1 MKIRMKSLKS
11 FEHTVAR
18 YRLAWMIYWSGI
30 RAEIIGLR
38 LKTPVRLRKKTA
50 ITRPELLKIASK
62 NCLRNGAEIIQS
74 AARLKKF
81 WRK

>member
-1 MKIRMKSLKS
+1 MKIRMKLLKNS
-11 FEHTVAR
+11 EIMVAR
-18 YRLAWMIYWSGI
+18 YKLAWMIYWSGI

>member
-1 MKIRMKSLKS
+1 MKIRMKLLKNS
-11 FEHTVAR
+11 EIMVAR
-18 YRLAWMIYWSGI
+18 YKLAWMIYWSGI

-50 ITRPELLKIASK
+50 ITRLELLKIASK
-62 NCLRNGAEIIQS
+62 NFYMNGAEIIQS